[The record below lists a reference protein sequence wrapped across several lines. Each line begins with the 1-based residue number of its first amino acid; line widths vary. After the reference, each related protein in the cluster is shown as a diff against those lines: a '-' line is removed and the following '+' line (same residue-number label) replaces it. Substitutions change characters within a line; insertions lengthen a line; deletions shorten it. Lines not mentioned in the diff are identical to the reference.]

1 MGGQVMRSGNTVATL
16 IERFFTERLMR
27 QRNASTHTIAS
38 YRDTFRML
46 FTFAQERLRKAP
58 SALTLAELDAP
69 FIGAF
74 LTDLETKRGVG
85 VTTRNL
91 RLTAIR
97 SFFRFVSFEE
107 PAHSAL
113 IERVLAIPGKRHDKR
128 QVDFLTR
135 PEIEAILA
143 APDQTTWLGRRDHTL
158 LLLAVQTGL
167 RLSELIGL
175 DRDAVQLGVGA
186 HVRCVGKGRKERCT
200 PLTRHARTALRSWL
214 NEPTRHGA
222 NAMFPNIHGGRLS
235 ADSVQSLLAKYVRV
249 ATETCPSLAHKRVS
263 PHVLR
268 HSAAME
274 LLQAGVDTSVIALWL
289 GHESLETTQAYLH
302 AHIGLKEA
310 ALAKLEPYKHHKR
323 LRLRP
328 DDKVLAFLDAL

>member
-1 MGGQVMRSGNTVATL
+1 MKAGCNVATL

-27 QRNASTHTIAS
+27 QRNVSTHTIAS
-38 YRDTFRML
+38 YRDTFRLL
-46 FTFAQERLRKAP
+46 FTYAQGRLRKAP
-58 SALTLAELDAP
+58 SDLTLEELDAP

-74 LTDLETKRGVG
+74 LSDLETKRGVG

-113 IERVLAIPGKRHDKR
+113 IQRVLAIPSKRHDKR
-128 QVDFLTR
+128 QVHFLTR

-143 APDQTTWLGRRDHTL
+143 APDRTTWIGRRDHTL
-158 LLLAVQTGL
+158 LVLAAQTGL
-167 RLSELIGL
+167 RVSELIGL
-175 DRDAVQLGVGA
+175 DRDAIHLSTGA

-200 PLTRHARTALRSWL
+200 PLASYARAALLAWL
-214 NEPTRHGA
+214 NEPARRGTSA
-222 NAMFPNIHGGRLS
+222 LFPNVHGGRLS
-235 ADSVQSLLAKYVRV
+235 ADSVQALLAKHVSV
-249 ATETCPSLAHKRVS
+249 AVKSCTSLALKRVS

-274 LLQAGVDTSVIALWL
+274 LLQAGVDSSVIALWL
-289 GHESLETTQAYLH
+289 GHESIETTQTYLH
-302 AHIGLKEA
+302 AHLALKEA
-310 ALAKLEPYKHHKR
+310 ALAKLEPYQHCKR
-323 LRLRP
+323 IRFRP
-328 DDKVLAFLDAL
+328 TDHVLAFLEAL